1 METSMKFKIVSFN
14 TLSLQK
20 HYSDVKGDP
29 KLHNAD
35 VVCLQETCLMDS
47 DKNKEKYNLREFE
60 SHFNGV
66 GRGKGIATFYSENF
80 TFIKDIKMDS
90 FQISKIESS
99 EYSILNV
106 YRSNDASMQFLH
118 DLVSLIDLNK
128 NTIICGDLNFCSI
141 RENDHKI
148 GSYLKSLGFIQM
160 VNEPTHREGQSLD
173 ICMFS

>member
-1 METSMKFKIVSFN
+1 MVF
-14 TLSLQK
+14 
-20 HYSDVKGDP
+20 
-29 KLHNAD
+29 
-35 VVCLQETCLMDS
+35 
-47 DKNKEKYNLREFE
+47 
-60 SHFNGV
+60 
-66 GRGKGIATFYSENF
+66 GRNYYEQALLNFYSENF